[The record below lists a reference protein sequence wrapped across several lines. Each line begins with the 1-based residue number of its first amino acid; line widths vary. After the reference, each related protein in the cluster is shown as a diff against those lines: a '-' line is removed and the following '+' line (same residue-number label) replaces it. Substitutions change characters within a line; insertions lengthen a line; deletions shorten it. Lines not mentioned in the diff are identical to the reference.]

1 MGVGVHKS
9 GGGGRGS
16 GGGVAEVREQSP
28 FGNCRE
34 LSVKPSRT
42 GERVG
47 GGQESRQVA
56 WRQDQKWE
64 AWGSEG
70 KGLPESPSVT
80 EHASLC
86 S

>member
-47 GGQESRQVA
+47 GGQESRQVHKT
-56 WRQDQKWE
+56 D
-64 AWGSEG
+64 
-70 KGLPESPSVT
+70 
-80 EHASLC
+80 
-86 S
+86 